1 MRLLGTSLVNQ
12 TLSIYESYMPSVDY
26 QELSSAL
33 QFMSYLLDTIKPSIW
48 VILSLP
54 SKPRI
59 QNWDPDHDQ
68 SITNDALDRSAMVP
82 G

>member
-12 TLSIYESYMPSVDY
+12 TLSIYESYMPSADY

-33 QFMSYLLDTIKPSIW
+33 QFMYYLLDTIKPSIW

-59 QNWDPDHDQ
+59 QNWDQ
-68 SITNDALDRSAMVP
+68 SITNDALDHSAMVP

>member
-33 QFMSYLLDTIKPSIW
+33 QFMYYLLDTIKPSIW

-59 QNWDPDHDQ
+59 QNWDQ
-68 SITNDALDRSAMVP
+68 SITNDALDHSAMVP